1 MVLSSRNG
9 SRRISQHRDLYTVY
23 LSSDHI
29 GNTCLFL
36 KIGRCFFVKK
46 QKEYIEYQEKGIHKN
61 IVTANSNGTD
71 LMQIEAAVNEKVYS
85 VHLEFAEA
93 FTGIGEEIRDT
104 LKEKYL
110 QKMKSGS
117 MQMEPNA
124 VEYSSQ
130 NTAEER
136 EGNI

>member
-1 MVLSSRNG
+1 MG
-9 SRRISQHRDLYTVY
+9 
-23 LSSDHI
+23 
-29 GNTCLFL
+29 
-36 KIGRCFFVKK
+36 IGRCFFVKK
-46 QKEYIEYQEKGIHKN
+46 QKEYIEYQKKGIHKN
-61 IVTANSNGTD
+61 IVTANSNGPD
-71 LMQIEAAVNEKVYS
+71 LMQIKAAVNEKVYS
-85 VHLEFAEA
+85 IHLEFAEA
-93 FTGIGEEIRDT
+93 FTGMGEEIRDT

-136 EGNI
+136 EGSI